1 MYTVP
6 PTVLVNATLGALP
19 LHTDGVAGV
28 AVTTGIGLT
37 VITTVAVAV
46 HPFAVPVMV

>member
-28 AVTTGIGLT
+28 AVITGLGSTVTTE
-37 VITTVAVAV
+37 VAVAV
-46 HPFAVPVMV
+46 QVLAVPVMV